1 MSKYLKLWEYI
12 KEQSSDTLKLTYEE
26 IETIAGVPLDHSFL
40 TYKKELL
47 EYGWQVKKIYM
58 KEKSVEFIKNKKLFL
73 TLPLGHR
80 LDFIL

>member
-12 KEQSSDTLKLTYEE
+12 KEQSSDTLKLTYDE

-47 EYGWQVKKIYM
+47 EYGW
-58 KEKSVEFIKNKKLFL
+58 
-73 TLPLGHR
+73 
-80 LDFIL
+80 

>member
-12 KEQSSDTLKLTYEE
+12 KEQSSDSLKLSYEE
-26 IETIAGVPLDHSFL
+26 IEKIAGVPIDHSFL

-58 KEKSVEFIKNKKLFL
+58 KEKCVEFIKSK
-73 TLPLGHR
+73 
-80 LDFIL
+80 

>member
-1 MSKYLKLWEYI
+1 MSKYLKLWEFI

-47 EYGWQVKKIYM
+47 ESDWQVKKIHM
-58 KEKSVEFIKNKKLFL
+58 KEKSVEFYKKFKIFL
-73 TLPLGHR
+73 DSPLR
-80 LDFIL
+80 A

>member
-40 TYKKELL
+40 KYKKELL

-58 KEKSVEFIKNKKLFL
+58 KEKSVEFIKN
-73 TLPLGHR
+73 
-80 LDFIL
+80 